1 MEPLR
6 FPANKLTSRARAFQL
21 IKERSFFRKKITL
34 VSCRE
39 TDFYFDMKPTMFH
52 PEGAALLAELLLHEL
67 QGVSVDY
74 VGGLAVGAVPLVSPL
89 GLESFRGGR
98 PINGFFVRRDVKD
111 HGTKRL
117 VEGLKP
123 GETLAGKSVVILEDV
138 TTTGGSALTAVQ
150 AARDAGGTVVLV
162 LSVVDRQ
169 EGAEA
174 AFAEAGVPFRSIFI
188 AAEFLA
194 AS

>member
-6 FPANKLTSRARAFQL
+6 FPANKVTSRARAFQL
-21 IKERSFFRKKITL
+21 IRERSFFRKKITL
-34 VSCRE
+34 VSGRE

-52 PEGAALLAELLLHEL
+52 PEGAALLAELMLHDLEGM
-67 QGVSVDY
+67 QVDY

-89 GLESFRGGR
+89 GMESFRLGR
-98 PINGFFVRRDVKD
+98 PIHGFFVRKDVKD

-138 TTTGGSALTAVQ
+138 TTTGGSALVAVK
-150 AARDAGGTVVLV
+150 AARDAGANVVLV

-169 EGAEA
+169 EGADA
-174 AFAEAGVPFRSIFI
+174 AFAEADVPFRSIFT

-194 AS
+194 A